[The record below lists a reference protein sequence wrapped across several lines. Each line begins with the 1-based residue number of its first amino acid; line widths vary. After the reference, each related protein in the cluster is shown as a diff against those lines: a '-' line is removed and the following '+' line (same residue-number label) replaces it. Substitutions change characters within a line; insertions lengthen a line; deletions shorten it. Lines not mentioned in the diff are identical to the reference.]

1 VPLSAA
7 HGSRL
12 MLPGL
17 YGVGT
22 AAPVVAFS
30 LLMAFAAQHVGRAFH
45 RLTQVEFWVRTV
57 TGAVFILV
65 GIYYCPTHIYGLSL
79 LGGQALR
86 RKGRRAD
93 TESRPKPRACG
104 DARAASRKGD
114 KPWHRN

>member
-1 VPLSAA
+1 
-7 HGSRL
+7 

-45 RLTQVEFWVRTV
+45 RLTQVEFWIRTV

-65 GIYYCPTHIYGLSL
+65 GIYYCLTHIYGLSL
-79 LGGQALR
+79 LGR
-86 RKGRRAD
+86 
-93 TESRPKPRACG
+93 
-104 DARAASRKGD
+104 
-114 KPWHRN
+114 